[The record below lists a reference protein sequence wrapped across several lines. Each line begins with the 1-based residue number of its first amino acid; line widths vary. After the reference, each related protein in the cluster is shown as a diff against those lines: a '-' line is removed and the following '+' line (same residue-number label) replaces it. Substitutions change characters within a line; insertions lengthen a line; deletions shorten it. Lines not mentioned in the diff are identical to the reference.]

1 MLDTKWVRE
10 HYDEL
15 AEMLAS
21 RSNAFPLDRY
31 RELDEERRRVLL
43 EV

>member
-31 RELDEERRRVLL
+31 KELDE
-43 EV
+43 